1 MVKFFGKPNKE
12 VLNPAG
18 IIVFRFDS
26 KGEFFSNDEA
36 LIERAKKAFDW
47 IEVEEPKTIGKKV
60 IVAAKESPMKIET
73 KAV

>member
-18 IIVFRFDS
+18 KIVFRFDN
-26 KGEFFSNDEA
+26 KGEFFTDEPS
-36 LIERAKKAFDW
+36 LIERAKTAFDY
-47 IEVEEPKTIGKKV
+47 IEMEEPKTIGKKV
-60 IVAAKESPMKIET
+60 VVAVKETPITITT